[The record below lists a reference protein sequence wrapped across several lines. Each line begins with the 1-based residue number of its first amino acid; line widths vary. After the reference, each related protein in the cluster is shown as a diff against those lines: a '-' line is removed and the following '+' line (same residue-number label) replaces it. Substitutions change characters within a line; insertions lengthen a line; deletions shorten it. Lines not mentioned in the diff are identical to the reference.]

1 PALVIEGGTWADE
14 IAKWSDH
21 PENWTV
27 VPYSQLNVRDGNRLL
42 NVGTANKPKY
52 VVKPEFNQV
61 YDAVIVDEAH
71 YTKGRHTSWATATNE
86 IASKSGYLLEM
97 TGTPTSTRSR

>member
-1 PALVIEGGTWADE
+1 DGDIEWIRRVRRGLLGNEPGTGKSRSAIEAFDGGNNLVIAPALVIEGGTWADE

-27 VPYSQLNVRDGNRLL
+27 VSYSQLNVRDGNRLL

-52 VVKPEFNQV
+52 VVKPEFN
-61 YDAVIVDEAH
+61 
-71 YTKGRHTSWATATNE
+71 
-86 IASKSGYLLEM
+86 
-97 TGTPTSTRSR
+97 